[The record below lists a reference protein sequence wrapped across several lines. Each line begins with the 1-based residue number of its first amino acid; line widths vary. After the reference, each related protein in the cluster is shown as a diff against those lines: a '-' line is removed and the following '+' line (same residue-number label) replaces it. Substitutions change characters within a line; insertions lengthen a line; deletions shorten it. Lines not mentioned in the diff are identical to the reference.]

1 MFEYSAWK
9 DIFIGLLIILYIMK
23 TFNRCGSLAVACLL
37 VFACNIY
44 AQATIEI
51 RGTVVDSS
59 SQKPLV
65 GVSLELEPFYNTSVD
80 ILPVK
85 KGCITYKGG
94 VFSLAKIPV
103 GEYTLTTKYIGY
115 KTTVRQIKL
124 YADSIF
130 TIMLEPTGVLLKPT
144 IVESNRISELSA
156 PTKQTVTITTAELD
170 EHRGQTL
177 GDALKTINGITTLQ
191 TGPSISKPVIHG
203 LHSQRVTVMNAG
215 VAQEGQQWGA
225 EHAPEIDPFSISSI
239 EVLKGAAGV
248 EYGVGAIGGVIR
260 VEQRELP
267 VNSGI
272 GGEFTANVFSN
283 NRQGAGSLLLEGSAF
298 DGVGWRAQLSGRKAG
313 NSKTSEYWMANTG
326 FEELNGSAALGY
338 SDEDFTAKAYYSHF
352 GTTLGIYLGSHFGN
366 QEDLF
371 RAIAAGKP
379 LTPADFTYT
388 INGPKQEI
396 AHDLWSIHSTYRVGS
411 LGQFEIQGGYQLNSR
426 KEFDARRRYSDTV
439 TSSAVQAFALE
450 LESGSFEIKL
460 HHNPI
465 GSFNGTVGISTIAQ
479 QNVGNSLTYLIPN
492 YSVTGVGAFAV
503 ETYTTDDVILTA
515 GLRFDMRSQRTY
527 KYLPKSVP
535 DSTGN
540 YGGISGSVGALWQ
553 ISEQV
558 ALSSNL
564 STAFRAPSVNELYSE
579 GVHHGTAQYEIGDR
593 TLTSERGFSWDANL
607 KVNTYHTSSE
617 IGVYAH
623 YFDGFIYSTPS
634 LSTILTLRGAFPVFR
649 YRQTTALIAGIDANT
664 SIFLTEYY
672 RADFAV
678 SWIYGQ
684 NLSADEPLFQMP
696 SPRGKITN
704 HFHLPDVGM
713 FLHNY
718 VEFGGQFVA
727 RQTHFP
733 QNGDYTLPPS
743 GYVLFDMAAGTEIPV
758 SETHK
763 IHLNIAVQNI
773 FNQDYRDYMSRFRYF
788 IADAGFNV
796 IVRLRIPFGEYPD
809 E

>member
-1 MFEYSAWK
+1 M
-9 DIFIGLLIILYIMK
+9 MK
-23 TFNRCGSLAVACLL
+23 TLNRCSFLAVASLL
-37 VFACNIY
+37 VFTCNIK
-44 AQATIEI
+44 AQVTIEI
-51 RGTVVDSS
+51 RGTVVDSTT
-59 SQKPLV
+59 QKPLV
-65 GVSLELEPFYNTSVD
+65 GVSLELDPLYNTQAD

-85 KGCITYKGG
+85 KGCISYKGG

-103 GEYTLTTKYIGY
+103 GEYNLTTKYIGY

-124 YADSIF
+124 FDDSVF
-130 TIMLEPTGVLLKPT
+130 TIMLESTGVLLKPT
-144 IVESNRISELSA
+144 IVESNRISEFGA

-170 EHRGQTL
+170 EHRGQTIA
-177 GDALKTINGITTLQ
+177 DALKTINGITTLQ

-215 VAQEGQQWGA
+215 IAQEGQQWGA
-225 EHAPEIDPFSISSI
+225 EHAPEIDPFSISGI

-267 VNSGI
+267 VNSGF

-283 NRQGAGSLLLEGSAF
+283 NRQGAGSLLLEGSVF

-313 NSKTSEYWMANTG
+313 NTKASEYWMANTG

-338 SDEDFTAKAYYSHF
+338 SAGDFSTKVYYSHF

-366 QEDLF
+366 QDDLF
-371 RAIAAGKP
+371 RAITAGKP

-411 LGQFEIQGGYQLNSR
+411 LGQFELRGGYQLNSR
-426 KEFDARRRYSDTV
+426 KEFDARKRYSDTV
-439 TSSAVQAFALE
+439 VSSAVQAFALE

-460 HHNPI
+460 HHNPV
-465 GSFNGTVGISTIAQ
+465 GSFSGTVGISSIAQ

-492 YSVTGVGAFAV
+492 YSVAGIGAFAL
-503 ETYTTDDVILTA
+503 ETYTTDDVILTV
-515 GLRFDMRSQRTY
+515 GLRYDVRSQRTY
-527 KYLPKSVP
+527 KYSPKSVP
-535 DSTGN
+535 DSTSN

-553 ISEQV
+553 ISEQ
-558 ALSSNL
+558 ASLSSNL
-564 STAFRAPSVNELYSE
+564 STAFRAPSINELYSE

-593 TLTSERGFSWDANL
+593 TLKPERGFSWDANL
-607 KVNTYHTSSE
+607 KVNSKNTSSE

-623 YFDGFIYSTPS
+623 YFDGFIYSAPS
-634 LSTILTLRGAFPVFR
+634 LSTILTLRGTFPVFQ
-649 YRQTTALIAGIDANT
+649 YRQVQALIAGIDANT
-664 SIFLTEYY
+664 SIFFTEYY

-678 SWIYGQ
+678 TWLYGQ
-684 NLSADEPLFQMP
+684 NLSANEPLFQMP

-704 HFHLPDVGM
+704 HFHLPDIGT

-718 VEFGGQFVA
+718 VEIGGQFVA
-727 RQTHFP
+727 RQTRYP
-733 QNGDYTLPPS
+733 TNGDYALPPA
-743 GYVLFDMAAGTEIPV
+743 GYALFDIAAGTEIPV

-763 IHLNIAVQNI
+763 IHLNIAVQNV

-788 IADAGFNV
+788 IADTGISV
-796 IVRLRIPFGEYPD
+796 ILRLRIPFGEYPD